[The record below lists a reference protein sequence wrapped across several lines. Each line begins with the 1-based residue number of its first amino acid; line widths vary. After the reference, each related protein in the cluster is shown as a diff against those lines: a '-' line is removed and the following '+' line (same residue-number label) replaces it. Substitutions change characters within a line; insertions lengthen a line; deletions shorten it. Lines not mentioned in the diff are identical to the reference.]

1 MKKLS
6 FSNVMLW
13 VGLAFIYLPML
24 IMVIYSFNASKLVTV
39 WGGWSI
45 KWYAGLL
52 DNSQLMGSVGRSL
65 EIALYTAVA
74 AVALGTLA
82 AFVLTRVTRFKG
94 RTLFG
99 GLVTAPL
106 VMPEVIT
113 GLSLLLL
120 FVAMAQLIGW
130 PQERGIV
137 TIWIA
142 HTTFCS
148 AYVAVVVSARLR
160 ELDLSIEEAAMDLGA
175 KPWKVFFLIT
185 IPMIAPS
192 LAAGGMMSFA
202 LSLDDLV
209 LASFVSGPGSTTLPM
224 EVFSAVRLGV
234 NSDEDLLG
242 GFVEHAFIA
251 GKAIVHPLPRG
262 GVAPEG
268 WNPLF
273 AEKVRDVVLNGVS
286 VFSLADAHRAGARML
301 AEGPVRAKLAE
312 ACGGLGQ
319 YVAHDLD
326 ELDAWLGGLEE
337 RQLAQGLVLEA
348 NLESIVTHSV
358 GQLRVNGFLLSYHG
372 HQHQTRNARGEL
384 VYAGSD
390 LLVARGGYAELLALD
405 LAREVRQAIEYARI
419 FDTAAAIFFPGCFAS
434 RRNYDIAQGRDG
446 NGRERFGVLEQS
458 WRVGGA
464 SSAEIAA
471 LEAFRADPGLPAV
484 RAASFEIHEDKRLP
498 DNSRV
503 IYRGP
508 DEHGDFLLKYAM
520 TGEA

>member
-1 MKKLS
+1 MKRFG
-6 FSNVMLW
+6 FSKFMLIF
-13 VGLAFIYLPML
+13 GLMFIYLPML
-24 IMVIYSFNASKLVTV
+24 ILVIYSFNASKLVTV

-45 KWYAGLL
+45 KWYVGLL
-52 DNSQLMGSVGRSL
+52 DNTQLMGSVVRSL
-65 EIALYTAVA
+65 EIACYTAIA

-142 HTTFCS
+142 HTTFCA

-175 KPWKVFFLIT
+175 KPFKVFFLIT

-234 NSDEDLLG
+234 KPEINAVASLILLAVSLVTFLVWYFG
-242 GFVEHAFIA
+242 RKAEANRK
-251 GKAIVHPLPRG
+251 KAIQ
-262 GVAPEG
+262 
-268 WNPLF
+268 
-273 AEKVRDVVLNGVS
+273 
-286 VFSLADAHRAGARML
+286 
-301 AEGPVRAKLAE
+301 E
-312 ACGGLGQ
+312 AMDQ
-319 YVAHDLD
+319 T
-326 ELDAWLGGLEE
+326 
-337 RQLAQGLVLEA
+337 A
-348 NLESIVTHSV
+348 NESW
-358 GQLRVNGFLLSYHG
+358 Q
-372 HQHQTRNARGEL
+372 QPQ
-384 VYAGSD
+384 
-390 LLVARGGYAELLALD
+390 
-405 LAREVRQAIEYARI
+405 
-419 FDTAAAIFFPGCFAS
+419 
-434 RRNYDIAQGRDG
+434 
-446 NGRERFGVLEQS
+446 
-458 WRVGGA
+458 
-464 SSAEIAA
+464 
-471 LEAFRADPGLPAV
+471 
-484 RAASFEIHEDKRLP
+484 RAAT
-498 DNSRV
+498 
-503 IYRGP
+503 
-508 DEHGDFLLKYAM
+508 A
-520 TGEA
+520 

>member
-1 MKKLS
+1 MLIFGLS
-6 FSNVMLW
+6 
-13 VGLAFIYLPML
+13 FIYLPML
-24 IMVIYSFNASKLVTV
+24 ILVIYSFNASKLVTV

-52 DNSQLMGSVGRSL
+52 DNSQLMGSVLRSL
-65 EIALYTAVA
+65 EIACYTAIA

-142 HTTFCS
+142 HTTFCA

-234 NSDEDLLG
+234 KPEINAVASLILLA
-242 GFVEHAFIA
+242 V
-251 GKAIVHPLPRG
+251 
-262 GVAPEG
+262 
-268 WNPLF
+268 
-273 AEKVRDVVLNGVS
+273 
-286 VFSLADAHRAGARML
+286 
-301 AEGPVRAKLAE
+301 
-312 ACGGLGQ
+312 
-319 YVAHDLD
+319 
-326 ELDAWLGGLEE
+326 
-337 RQLAQGLVLEA
+337 
-348 NLESIVTHSV
+348 SIVTFMV
-358 GQLRVNGFLLSYHG
+358 W
-372 HQHQTRNARGEL
+372 
-384 VYAGSD
+384 
-390 LLVARGGYAELLALD
+390 
-405 LAREVRQAIEYARI
+405 
-419 FDTAAAIFFPGCFAS
+419 FFS
-434 RRNYDIAQGRDG
+434 RRAEESRKRAIQEAMDQTAS
-446 NGRERFGVLEQS
+446 ES
-458 WRVGGA
+458 WQQPEKKMAGA
-464 SSAEIAA
+464 TA
-471 LEAFRADPGLPAV
+471 
-484 RAASFEIHEDKRLP
+484 
-498 DNSRV
+498 
-503 IYRGP
+503 
-508 DEHGDFLLKYAM
+508 
-520 TGEA
+520 

>member
-1 MKKLS
+1 MKRFN
-6 FSNVMLW
+6 FSRFMLIF
-13 VGLAFIYLPML
+13 GLMFIYLPML
-24 IMVIYSFNASKLVTV
+24 ILVIYSFNASKLVTV

-52 DNSQLMGSVGRSL
+52 DNAQLMGSVVRSL
-65 EIALYTAVA
+65 EIACYTAIA

-142 HTTFCS
+142 HTTFCA

-175 KPWKVFFLIT
+175 KPFKVFFLIT

-234 NSDEDLLG
+234 KPEINAVASLILL
-242 GFVEHAFIA
+242 A
-251 GKAIVHPLPRG
+251 
-262 GVAPEG
+262 
-268 WNPLF
+268 
-273 AEKVRDVVLNGVS
+273 VS
-286 VFSLADAHRAGARML
+286 LVTFLVWYFGR
-301 AEGPVRAKLAE
+301 KAE
-312 ACGGLGQ
+312 ANRKRAIQ
-319 YVAHDLD
+319 
-326 ELDAWLGGLEE
+326 
-337 RQLAQGLVLEA
+337 EA
-348 NLESIVTHSV
+348 MDQTANESW
-358 GQLRVNGFLLSYHG
+358 QP
-372 HQHQTRNARGEL
+372 Q
-384 VYAGSD
+384 
-390 LLVARGGYAELLALD
+390 
-405 LAREVRQAIEYARI
+405 
-419 FDTAAAIFFPGCFAS
+419 
-434 RRNYDIAQGRDG
+434 
-446 NGRERFGVLEQS
+446 
-458 WRVGGA
+458 
-464 SSAEIAA
+464 
-471 LEAFRADPGLPAV
+471 
-484 RAASFEIHEDKRLP
+484 RAATAL
-498 DNSRV
+498 
-503 IYRGP
+503 
-508 DEHGDFLLKYAM
+508 
-520 TGEA
+520 

>member
-1 MKKLS
+1 MKRFGFAK
-6 FSNVMLW
+6 FMLIF
-13 VGLAFIYLPML
+13 GLTFIYLPML
-24 IMVIYSFNASKLVTV
+24 ILVIYSFNASKLVTV

-45 KWYAGLL
+45 KWYTGLL
-52 DNSQLMGSVGRSL
+52 DNTQLMGSVVRSL
-65 EIALYTAVA
+65 EIACYTAIA

-142 HTTFCS
+142 HTTFCA

-175 KPWKVFFLIT
+175 KPFKVFFLIT

-234 NSDEDLLG
+234 KPEINAVASLILL
-242 GFVEHAFIA
+242 A
-251 GKAIVHPLPRG
+251 
-262 GVAPEG
+262 
-268 WNPLF
+268 
-273 AEKVRDVVLNGVS
+273 VS
-286 VFSLADAHRAGARML
+286 LVTFLVWYFGR
-301 AEGPVRAKLAE
+301 KAE
-312 ACGGLGQ
+312 ANRKRAIQ
-319 YVAHDLD
+319 
-326 ELDAWLGGLEE
+326 
-337 RQLAQGLVLEA
+337 EA
-348 NLESIVTHSV
+348 MDQTANESW
-358 GQLRVNGFLLSYHG
+358 Q
-372 HQHQTRNARGEL
+372 Q
-384 VYAGSD
+384 
-390 LLVARGGYAELLALD
+390 
-405 LAREVRQAIEYARI
+405 
-419 FDTAAAIFFPGCFAS
+419 P
-434 RRNYDIAQGRDG
+434 
-446 NGRERFGVLEQS
+446 
-458 WRVGGA
+458 
-464 SSAEIAA
+464 
-471 LEAFRADPGLPAV
+471 P
-484 RAASFEIHEDKRLP
+484 RAA
-498 DNSRV
+498 
-503 IYRGP
+503 
-508 DEHGDFLLKYAM
+508 
-520 TGEA
+520 TT